1 MDQKVYW
8 EISGDMLTYVALAVN
23 ATDARDVLRYF
34 SIQWQL
40 KAENPEA
47 NNSQQHVRQA
57 EFVQLRRGRAGSLYT
72 FTKTRALGLGDIN
85 ECVRRPVSRT
95 E

>member
-8 EISGDMLTYVALAVN
+8 VISGDMLTYVALAVN
-23 ATDARDVLRYF
+23 ATDAWDVLRYF

-47 NNSQQHVRQA
+47 NNSQQHVRQI
-57 EFVQLRRGRAGSLYT
+57 EFVQLRRGRAGSLNT
-72 FTKTRALGLGDIN
+72 FFEN
-85 ECVRRPVSRT
+85 ESFGARRH
-95 E
+95 

>member
-8 EISGDMLTYVALAVN
+8 VISGDKFTYVALAVN
-23 ATDARDVLRYF
+23 ATDARDVPRYF
-34 SIQWQL
+34 SLQWQL

-57 EFVQLRRGRAGSLYT
+57 KFVQLRRGRAGSLYT
-72 FTKTRALGLGDIN
+72 FYEN
-85 ECVRRPVSRT
+85 ESFGARRH
-95 E
+95 

>member
-8 EISGDMLTYVALAVN
+8 VISGDMLTYVALAVN

-57 EFVQLRRGRAGSLYT
+57 EFVLLRRGRAGSLYT
-72 FTKTRALGLGDIN
+72 FYEN
-85 ECVRRPVSRT
+85 ESFGARRH
-95 E
+95 

>member
-1 MDQKVYW
+1 MEQKVYW

-23 ATDARDVLRYF
+23 DTDARDVLRYF

-57 EFVQLRRGRAGSLYT
+57 EFVLLRRSRAGSLYT
-72 FTKTRALGLGDIN
+72 ICEN
-85 ECVRRPVSRT
+85 ESFGARRH
-95 E
+95 